1 MVVICIVSF
10 SSLQSS
16 LSIQLQY
23 KLPSLLTQQRVK
35 LVVVDSMAALFRVEF
50 SGEQASQRA
59 QLLRSFGAQLRKLS
73 DSFSTAVVCVNQVD
87 IMFVSS
93 CTIIMSH
100 LYSMTHLHTMAHLH
114 SMSHLHTIT
123 QYLNIMKLTNQHK
136 DIEAQ
141 FHMLIPILLSGY

>member
-1 MVVICIVSF
+1 MLYTRVLFHTDIMVICIVSF

-50 SGEQASQRA
+50 SGAQASQRA

-87 IMFVSS
+87 SMFV
-93 CTIIMSH
+93 
-100 LYSMTHLHTMAHLH
+100 
-114 SMSHLHTIT
+114 
-123 QYLNIMKLTNQHK
+123 
-136 DIEAQ
+136 
-141 FHMLIPILLSGY
+141 ILLS